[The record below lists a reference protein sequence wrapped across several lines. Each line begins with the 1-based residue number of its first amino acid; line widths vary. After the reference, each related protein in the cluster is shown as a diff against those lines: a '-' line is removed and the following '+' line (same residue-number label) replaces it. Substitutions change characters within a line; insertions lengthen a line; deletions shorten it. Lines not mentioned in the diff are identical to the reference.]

1 MLFCWA
7 FVRTLDGYL
16 PLPALTDPRPSP
28 ALPPAAFPEPAL
40 YQVFEQSPAAMCLL
54 HGPEH
59 HLAYYNPAYQ
69 ALFPGRDMR
78 GQVLAQVQ
86 PEAVTSGFVVLLDR
100 VYQSGEP
107 YVGVEMPLA
116 IDPRDG
122 RPAQQHYFN
131 FTYNAFREE
140 GRITGVTVFA
150 YDVTEQVLSRRAAE
164 QQRQLLYQLYQ
175 EAPVPI
181 AVLDGPT
188 WVYQLVNP
196 AYQRV
201 FPGRELLGR
210 PLLEALP
217 EVADSPMPAI
227 LAEVYRTGQPYSR
240 QDMPLN
246 LARHEGAV
254 PEVIYG
260 TFTCQARRNAQG
272 AVDGVVFFA
281 TDVTEQVRM
290 RQQVQQSETR
300 FRRLAETSPLV
311 VWEADA
317 AGDTTYL
324 SPNWAQFGYSDTAMG
339 SGWLQAVHPD
349 DRSPTLQAWHAAVH
363 SGHPLQAE
371 LRLRV
376 AATGAYRWH
385 LDRAVPVRDEAGQVV
400 QWVGAASDIH
410 ELKHLQQTL
419 LESEHYFRSMAD
431 HVPAILWVTDPT
443 GACTYLN
450 RPWYELTGQTE
461 ADALGY
467 GWLDAVHPDDAPAT
481 AAAFRDANDRQ
492 GAFRVVYRLR
502 NTAGHYRWAID
513 AATPRFDTAGSYAG
527 LVGVVLDV
535 HEQQVA
541 EQALQQLTAQLQVTN
556 QQLVRTNL
564 DLDNFVYAASH
575 DLKQPVHNLDGLLD
589 ELLRSVQ
596 GVNPTEEQLLMPLI
610 RQALRQLN
618 GTIDELAA
626 LGHAQQSGNEPVET
640 VALAEVTAEVLRTLE
655 PQVHAAQAHIT
666 TDFAA
671 RPTVSFPRANLRTV
685 LFNLLSNALKFADPA
700 RPARI
705 HLAVQVADDQLVLVV
720 QDNGLG
726 FDAQKY
732 GHELFHLFRRL
743 HGHTPGSGVGLYLV
757 NRIVQANGGQI
768 QVESQ
773 EGQGAT
779 FRVWLGRV

>member
-1 MLFCWA
+1 
-7 FVRTLDGYL
+7 
-16 PLPALTDPRPSP
+16 
-28 ALPPAAFPEPAL
+28 
-40 YQVFEQSPAAMCLL
+40 MCLL
-54 HGPEH
+54 RGPEH
-59 HLAYYNPAYQ
+59 YLAYYNPAYQ

-78 GQVLAQVQ
+78 GRPLAQMQ
-86 PEAVTSGFVVLLDR
+86 PEAVTSGLVALLDQ

-107 YVGVEMPLA
+107 YVGVEMPFA

-122 RPAQQHYFN
+122 RPAQQQYFN
-131 FTYNAFREE
+131 FTYDAFREE

-150 YDVTEQVLSRRAAE
+150 YVVTEQVLSRRAAE
-164 QQRQLLYQLYQ
+164 QQRQLLHQLYQ

-188 WVYQLVNP
+188 WVYQLINP

-201 FPGRELLGR
+201 FPGRDLLGK

-227 LAEVYRTGQPYSR
+227 LAEVYRTGQAYST

-246 LARHEGAV
+246 LARRDGAV
-254 PEVIYG
+254 PEIIYG

-272 AVDGVVFFA
+272 EVDGLVFFA

-290 RQQVQQSETR
+290 RQQVQKSETR

-317 AGDTTYL
+317 AGNTTYL
-324 SPNWAQFGYSDTAMG
+324 SPNWAQFASAGADLGA
-339 SGWLQAVHPD
+339 GWLEAVHPD
-349 DRSPTLQAWHAAVH
+349 DQSSTLQAWLAAVH
-363 SGHPLQAE
+363 RGHPFQAE

-376 AATGAYRWH
+376 AATGEYRWH
-385 LDRAVPVRDEAGQVV
+385 LDRAVPVRDEAGQVL

-410 ELKHLQQTL
+410 ELKHLQHTL
-419 LESEHYFRSMAD
+419 LESEQYFRSMAD

-461 ADALGY
+461 AEALGF
-467 GWLDAVHPDDAPAT
+467 GWLNAVHPDDAA
-481 AAAFRDANDRQ
+481 AAGAAFRAANDRQ
-492 GAFRVVYRLR
+492 GPFRVIYRLR
-502 NTAGHYRWAID
+502 NIKGHYRWSID
-513 AATPRFDTAGSYAG
+513 AATPRFDAAGNYAG

-541 EQALQQLTAQLQVTN
+541 EQALQQLTAQLQATN
-556 QQLVRTNL
+556 QQLVRSNL

-596 GVNPTEEQLLMPLI
+596 VVDPTEEQTLLPLI

-618 GTIDELAA
+618 DTIDELAA
-626 LGHAQQSGNEPVET
+626 LGQAQQAGTVPVET
-640 VALAEVTAEVLRTLE
+640 VSLAEVMTEVLRTLE
-655 PQVHAAQAHIT
+655 PQVQAAQARIT

-671 RPTVSFPRANLRTV
+671 RPALAFPRANLRTV
-685 LFNLLSNALKFADPA
+685 LLNLVSNALKFADPD

-705 HLAVQVADDQLVLVV
+705 HLAVQVADDQPVLMV

-732 GHELFHLFRRL
+732 GQELFHLFRRL

-757 NRIVQANGGQI
+757 NRIVQANGGHI

-773 EGQGAT
+773 EGKGAM
-779 FRVWLGRV
+779 FRVYLGRGH

>member
-1 MLFCWA
+1 MPA
-7 FVRTLDGYL
+7 
-16 PLPALTDPRPSP
+16 PLASHPP
-28 ALPPAAFPEPAL
+28 LPPAVPEPAL

-54 HGPEH
+54 RGPQH
-59 HLAYYNPAYQ
+59 ALAYYNPAYQ

-78 GQVLAQVQ
+78 GQLLAQVQ
-86 PEAVTSGFVVLLDR
+86 PEAVASGFVALLDQ

-107 YVGVEMPLA
+107 YEGVEMPLA

-122 RPAQQHYFN
+122 RPAQLQYFN

-150 YDVTEQVLSRRAAE
+150 YVVTEQVLSRRAAE

-181 AVLDGPT
+181 AVLAGPT

-201 FPGRELLGR
+201 FPGRALLGR

-227 LAEVYRTGQPYSR
+227 LAEVYRTGHAYSS

-246 LARHEGAV
+246 LARHDGAA
-254 PEVIYG
+254 PEIIYG
-260 TFTCQARRNAQG
+260 TFTCQARRNDQG
-272 AVDGVVFFA
+272 EVDGLVFFA

-317 AGDTTYL
+317 AGNTTYL
-324 SPNWAQFGYSDTAMG
+324 SPNWDQFGYTGTDLGT
-339 SGWLQAVHPD
+339 GWLQAVHPD
-349 DRSPTLQAWHAAVH
+349 DQSPMLQAWHAAVR
-363 SGHPLQAE
+363 SGQPFAAE

-400 QWVGAASDIH
+400 QWVGAAIDIH
-410 ELKHLQQTL
+410 ELKHLQHTL
-419 LESEHYFRSMAD
+419 LESEQYFRSMAD
-431 HVPAILWVTDPT
+431 HVPAMLWVTNPA

-461 ADALGY
+461 AEALGY
-467 GWLDAVHPDDAPAT
+467 GWLQAVHPEDAAAT
-481 AAAFRDANDRQ
+481 AAAFRAANDRQ
-492 GAFRVVYRLR
+492 EPFRVVYRLR
-502 NTAGHYRWAID
+502 NTAGDYRWAID
-513 AATPRFDTAGSYAG
+513 AATPRFDAAGTYAG

-541 EQALQQLTAQLQVTN
+541 EQALQQLTAQLQATN
-556 QQLVRTNL
+556 QQLVRSNV

-596 GVNPTEEQLLMPLI
+596 GMNPAEEQLLLPLI
-610 RQALRQLN
+610 RQALQQLN

-626 LGHAQQSGNEPVET
+626 LGQAQQTGTGPVET
-640 VALAEVTAEVLRTLE
+640 VALAEITAEVLRTLA
-655 PQVHAAQAHIT
+655 PQVQVARARIS

-671 RPTVSFPRANLRTV
+671 RPAVSFPRANLRTV
-685 LFNLLSNALKFADPA
+685 LFNLLSNALKFADPD

-705 HLAVQVADDQLVLVV
+705 YLAVQVADEQPVLVV

-732 GHELFHLFRRL
+732 GQEMFHLFRRL

-757 NRIVQANGGQI
+757 NRIVQAHGGRI
-768 QVESQ
+768 EVESQ

>member
-1 MLFCWA
+1 
-7 FVRTLDGYL
+7 
-16 PLPALTDPRPSP
+16 
-28 ALPPAAFPEPAL
+28 L
-40 YQVFEQSPAAMCLL
+40 YQVFEQSPAAICLL
-54 HGPEH
+54 RGPQH
-59 HLAYYNPAYQ
+59 SLAYYNPAYQ
-69 ALFPGRDMR
+69 ALFPGRDMQGR
-78 GQVLAQVQ
+78 PLAQVQ
-86 PEAVTSGFVVLLDR
+86 PEAVTSGLVALLDQ

-122 RPAQQHYFN
+122 RPAQQQYFN
-131 FTYNAFREE
+131 FTYDAFREE

-150 YDVTEQVLSRRAAE
+150 YVVTEQVLSRRAAE
-164 QQRQLLYQLYQ
+164 QQRQLLHQLYQ

-188 WVYQLVNP
+188 WVYQLINP

-201 FPGRELLGR
+201 FPGRDLLGK

-227 LAEVYRTGQPYSR
+227 LAEVYRTGQAYST

-246 LARHEGAV
+246 LARHDGAV

-272 AVDGVVFFA
+272 EVDGLIFFA

-324 SPNWAQFGYSDTAMG
+324 SPKWAQFDYTGTALG
-339 SGWLQAVHPD
+339 AGWLQAVHPD
-349 DRSPTLQAWHAAVH
+349 DQSSTLQAWQAAVH
-363 SGHPLQAE
+363 SGLPFQAE

-376 AATGAYRWH
+376 AATGEYRWH
-385 LDRAVPVRDEAGQVV
+385 LDRAVPVRDEAGQVL

-410 ELKHLQQTL
+410 ELKNLQHTL
-419 LESEHYFRSMAD
+419 LESEQYFRSMAD
-431 HVPAILWVTDPT
+431 HVPAMLWVTNPA

-461 ADALGY
+461 AEALGF
-467 GWLDAVHPDDAPAT
+467 GWLAAVHPDDAAAT
-481 AAAFRDANDRQ
+481 SAAFRAANARQ
-492 GAFRVVYRLR
+492 GPFRVLYRLR

-513 AATPRFDTAGSYAG
+513 AATPRFDAAGNYTG

-541 EQALQQLTAQLQVTN
+541 EQALQQLTAQLQATN
-556 QQLVRTNL
+556 QQLVRSNL

-596 GVNPTEEQLLMPLI
+596 VMDPAEEQTILPLI

-618 GTIDELAA
+618 TTIDELAA
-626 LGHAQQSGNEPVET
+626 LGQAQQAGAVPVET
-640 VALAEVTAEVLRTLE
+640 VSLAQVTAEVLRTLE
-655 PQVHAAQAHIT
+655 PQAQATRAHIT

-671 RPTVSFPRANLRTV
+671 CPAVPFPRANLRTV
-685 LFNLLSNALKFADPA
+685 LVNLVSNALKFADPD

-705 HLAVQVADDQLVLVV
+705 HLAVQVADDQPVLVV

-732 GHELFHLFRRL
+732 GQELFHLFRRL
-743 HGHTPGSGVGLYLV
+743 HGHMPGSGVGLYLV
-757 NRIVQANGGQI
+757 NRIVQANGGRI
-768 QVESQ
+768 EVDSQ
-773 EGQGAT
+773 EGQGAL
-779 FRVWLGRV
+779 FRVYIGRGH